1 MMLKRSTTESK
12 PSATARLVRAGLASL
27 AAAGVAAALATGCL
41 DRPVVPA
48 QPKTSNVFVDQIVQT
63 AVDKIDLLFMID
75 NSVSMQDKQEIL
87 KAAVPVL
94 VKRLVQPICV
104 DAAGKPTGASSV
116 NGSCPGGGGPEFSP
130 IGDIHIGIVSSSLG
144 AHGGNVCATP
154 VGATDTL
161 DDKARLIPSMRTGIA
176 SWNSSGFL
184 AWDASG
190 TKNNPPGE
198 KDPAALNTSFQNM
211 IAAVGEH
218 GCGYEASL
226 ESWYRFLVDPEPP
239 AEVKLINQQ
248 TVRGSSIVVNK
259 DGTFGACTGCDDTLL
274 AQRKA
279 FLRPDSLVAIV
290 MLSDENDC
298 SIRDDSVGWF
308 VGSQNRMPLST
319 AVCATNPNDPCCRSC
334 AQNESGGPPTGCGAL
349 SADANCKNVPS
360 GGTYATW
367 DLLHDSLNLRCYNQ
381 HQRFG
386 FDLLYDTSR
395 YVNALKSTT
404 VPLQS
409 TGQVVTNPLYDSTGS
424 DKAPRDPS
432 LVFLAGIVGVPW
444 QDIAD
449 AASLA
454 DPKAL
459 TYLTAKQLVEQNR
472 WPVLLGDPHPAD
484 GSAPKPPSDPFMVET
499 TEVRL
504 GTNPIVNV
512 AIQPP
517 NTNTPNVI
525 NGHEQ
530 NIPDFSDLQYACT
543 FPLQKAKECAAGD
556 SACDCSP
563 DKSSG
568 KLDSV
573 TAANSPLCQ
582 VGGKGPVSAT
592 QTSAKAYPGA
602 RELQVLKDLGDNAIV
617 ASICPKVSTPT
628 GDPGSDP
635 NYGYNPAVGAIIERL
650 KDALKGK
657 CLPRQIETS
666 LEDPA
671 DPTSPKK
678 VLCAVIEAQKSGCD
692 CTIKGR
698 KDVDPQLVGAV
709 RQQLKLT
716 GQCGN
721 GTQAACDTWC
731 QCEIKQET
739 GADLVS
745 CQNGGP
751 APAGYCYV
759 SDKTSPL
766 LKQCPEN
773 QQQLLRFMDEDLI
786 KTPTQG
792 SVAFIACLG
801 AAVVDSDGGI

>member
-1 MMLKRSTTESK
+1 MMLKRSTTKSK

-116 NGSCPGGGGPEFSP
+116 NGSCAGGGGPEFSP

-176 SWNSSGFL
+176 SWNNSGFL

-239 AEVKLINQQ
+239 AEVKLVNQQ

-404 VPLQS
+404 IPLQS

-444 QDIAD
+444 QDI
-449 AASLA
+449 
-454 DPKAL
+454 
-459 TYLTAKQLVEQNR
+459 
-472 WPVLLGDPHPAD
+472 GCC
-484 GSAPKPPSDPFMVET
+484 F
-499 TEVRL
+499 
-504 GTNPIVNV
+504 
-512 AIQPP
+512 
-517 NTNTPNVI
+517 
-525 NGHEQ
+525 
-530 NIPDFSDLQYACT
+530 
-543 FPLQKAKECAAGD
+543 
-556 SACDCSP
+556 
-563 DKSSG
+563 
-568 KLDSV
+568 
-573 TAANSPLCQ
+573 
-582 VGGKGPVSAT
+582 
-592 QTSAKAYPGA
+592 A
-602 RELQVLKDLGDNAIV
+602 R
-617 ASICPKVSTPT
+617 
-628 GDPGSDP
+628 
-635 NYGYNPAVGAIIERL
+635 
-650 KDALKGK
+650 
-657 CLPRQIETS
+657 
-666 LEDPA
+666 
-671 DPTSPKK
+671 
-678 VLCAVIEAQKSGCD
+678 
-692 CTIKGR
+692 
-698 KDVDPQLVGAV
+698 
-709 RQQLKLT
+709 
-716 GQCGN
+716 
-721 GTQAACDTWC
+721 
-731 QCEIKQET
+731 
-739 GADLVS
+739 
-745 CQNGGP
+745 
-751 APAGYCYV
+751 
-759 SDKTSPL
+759 
-766 LKQCPEN
+766 
-773 QQQLLRFMDEDLI
+773 
-786 KTPTQG
+786 
-792 SVAFIACLG
+792 
-801 AAVVDSDGGI
+801 